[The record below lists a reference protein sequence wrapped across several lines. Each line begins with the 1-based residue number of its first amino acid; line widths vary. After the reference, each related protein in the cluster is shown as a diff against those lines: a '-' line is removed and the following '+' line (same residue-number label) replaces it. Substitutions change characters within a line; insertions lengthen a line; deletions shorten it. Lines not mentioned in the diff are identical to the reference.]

1 MASIPGNNDD
11 KPAPLFGAVGAPNP
25 KRAVDWVP
33 SLGDRNLA
41 DESETDACNQLLILI
56 TGGQNFMLE
65 GMNLKVAW
73 PNMVR
78 QLYPWFQ
85 SNGWIWM
92 GTSAIKYWAM
102 RELYKKN
109 NIQLEKPVHTLGFTP
124 PPNVIEEI
132 DEGYSNYLKANH
144 PIYYEHN
151 KHRIPK
157 KKVSVAS
164 PAVGAAE
171 SSRKDVQV
179 EDIEPQNDGH
189 NKPEVPTNASNMLSP
204 LQAVTINSGTTT
216 PTPTPT
222 PSAPVVTMP
231 PSKFESMVLAAR
243 KDLKKYWEDCGG
255 DKILLDKDGYP
266 FEVRVPDRSSPDVA
280 KYIYRN
286 AGQMAKVNKILDPR
300 LRLCW
305 IDHDE
310 ATFLVI
316 VKNDMRGDYDDII
329 SYPESWNALRAWSQS
344 VADGQVATLGEFV
357 RSYNDKARVEA
368 MQAYK
373 EIAEKEKLAEALEE
387 HDATMASSRRQA
399 EHEQL

>member
-1 MASIPGNNDD
+1 MASIPGNDGG
-11 KPAPLFGAVGAPNP
+11 KPAPLFRAVGAPNP
-25 KRAVDWVP
+25 NRAVDWIP

-56 TGGQNFMLE
+56 TGDQNFMLE
-65 GMNLKVAW
+65 GMNLKAAW
-73 PNMVR
+73 PEMVR
-78 QLYPWFQ
+78 QLYPSFQ
-85 SNGWIWM
+85 RNGWIWM

-102 RELYKKN
+102 REFYKKTN
-109 NIQLEKPVHTLGFTP
+109 VQLKKPIHTLGLTP
-124 PPNVIEEI
+124 PQNFIEEL
-132 DEGYSNYLKANH
+132 DVGYSNYLKANH

-171 SSRKDVQV
+171 SSKKDAQV

-189 NKPEVPTNASNMLSP
+189 ENPAVPSNAPNMLSP
-204 LQAVTINSGTTT
+204 LQQGTANPGT

-222 PSAPVVTMP
+222 PSAPVVNLP

-243 KDLKKYWEDCGG
+243 KDLKEYWEDCGG
-255 DKILLDKDGYP
+255 DKKLLDKDGYP
-266 FEVRVPDRSSPDVA
+266 FEVRVPDRFSPDVA

-286 AGQMAKVNKILDPR
+286 AGQMAKVNKMLDAR

-316 VKNDMRGDYDDII
+316 VKNDMKDDYGDII
-329 SYPESWNALRAWSQS
+329 SYPESWNALKAWSRS

-357 RSYNDKARVEA
+357 RSHNDKARVEA
-368 MQAYK
+368 FQAYK

-399 EHEQL
+399 ENEQL

>member
-1 MASIPGNNDD
+1 MASIAGNNGDN
-11 KPAPLFGAVGAPNP
+11 PAPLFRAVGAPNP
-25 KRAVDWVP
+25 NRAVDWIP
-33 SLGDRNLA
+33 SIGDRNLA

-65 GMNLKVAW
+65 GMNLKAAW
-73 PNMVR
+73 PEMN
-78 QLYPWFQ
+78 F
-85 SNGWIWM
+85 
-92 GTSAIKYWAM
+92 
-102 RELYKKN
+102 
-109 NIQLEKPVHTLGFTP
+109 
-124 PPNVIEEI
+124 IEEL
-132 DEGYSNYLKANH
+132 DVGYSNYLKANH

-157 KKVSVAS
+157 KKVSAAS

-171 SSRKDVQV
+171 SPKKDAQV

-189 NKPEVPTNASNMLSP
+189 ENPAVPANAPNMLSP
-204 LQAVTINSGTTT
+204 LQPGAANPGT

-222 PSAPVVTMP
+222 PAPSAPVVNLP

-243 KDLKKYWEDCGG
+243 KDLKEYWEDCGG

-266 FEVRVPDRSSPDVA
+266 FEVRVPDRFSPDAA

-286 AGQMAKVNKILDPR
+286 AGQMAKVNKMLDAR

-316 VKNDMRGDYDDII
+316 VKNDMKDDYGYIV
-329 SYPESWNALRAWSQS
+329 SYPESWNALKAWSQS

-357 RSYNDKARVEA
+357 RSHNEKARVEA
-368 MQAYK
+368 FQAYK

-399 EHEQL
+399 ENEQL